1 MKRLAGKTALI
12 TGAGQG
18 IGRAIAAHFAAA
30 GSGLVLADMNGAAVE
45 RVAIELEEKEGTA
58 ILTSVT
64 NITERDEV
72 EALFAAAVQKFGQI
86 DILVNNAGIFERSG
100 FEELTRAQWQRMMD
114 VNVTGAFHVSQCF
127 IRRALSGGHGGTIV
141 NMSSVSGQ
149 IAFCGSSHYNIS
161 KGAVSALTRS
171 LAVEFAQYGI
181 RTNAIAP
188 GIIQTDM
195 TKGQLNDPELDAEW
209 LQRIPMRC
217 YGSVDQVAQLA
228 LFLASDESAY
238 INGEIITL
246 DGGALKN
253 WSQPDDQNRPI
264 RRDWYDNE

>member
-1 MKRLAGKTALI
+1 MKRLEGKTALI

-18 IGRAIAAHFAAA
+18 IGRAIAERFAAA
-30 GSGLVLADMNGAAVE
+30 GSQLVLADMNGATVGKVAMELEKKGTATFFSAVNIVE
-45 RVAIELEEKEGTA
+45 RG
-58 ILTSVT
+58 
-64 NITERDEV
+64 EV
-72 EALFAAAVQKFGQI
+72 EALFAAAVQIFGQI
-86 DILVNNAGIFERSG
+86 DILVNNAGIFECAG
-100 FEELTRAQWQRMMD
+100 FEEITPAQWQRMMD
-114 VNVTGAFHVSQCF
+114 VNVTGTFHVSQCF
-127 IRRALSGGHGGTIV
+127 IRRALSGGYGGAIV

-161 KGAVSALTRS
+161 KGAVSSLTRS

-188 GIIQTDM
+188 GIIETDM
-195 TKGQLNDPELDAEW
+195 IKGQLNDPQLDAEW

-217 YGSVDQVAQLA
+217 YGNTDQVADLA
-228 LFLASDESAY
+228 LFLASEESAY

-253 WSQPDDQNRPI
+253 WSQPDDQNRPV
-264 RRDWYDNE
+264 RRNWYDGV